1 MPKINPSIE
10 TFARIKVIGVG
21 GSGKSA
27 LNHMINNGVDSVEFI
42 AINADVQD
50 LHNSLAEKKIH
61 IGKNYTKGLGAGMEP
76 EKGRRAAEETREE
89 IQDAISGADMT
100 FIACGMGG
108 GTGTGAAPVVAK
120 IARDQGILTIA
131 VVTKPFF
138 FEGRERMRL
147 ADEGLEELEKEV
159 DAIIVIPND
168 RILGA
173 IDKNTSVKAAF
184 AMCDEIL
191 RQAVE
196 GISDLITTPGT
207 FGNIDFADIR
217 TILAD
222 SGTALMGV
230 GTAQG
235 ENRAIEAAN
244 KAINSPLLDVS
255 IHGAKGVLFSIAGS
269 DDLSLYEV
277 QEAAKIITE
286 SVDKDARIIFGTT
299 INDGLKKDE
308 VKVTVIA
315 TGFPASHKYGNS
327 FDKKDVYNT
336 ISTIANRDTN
346 SSNPNFSTNKSTDKI
361 IDKEPSSSIRSF
373 FTSSKPI
380 EKETEAKE
388 IKEAIVIDE
397 EDKNIKEEDVIVK
410 APEKIVVE
418 ETKKENVKKQAEA
431 IDLTEDTDEWGAI
444 PAFMRQRK

>member
-1 MPKINPSIE
+1 MPKINPNIE
-10 TFARIKVIGVG
+10 TFARIKVVGIG
-21 GSGKSA
+21 GSGKNA
-27 LNHMINNGVDSVEFI
+27 LNHMISNKVNSVEFI
-42 AINADVQD
+42 AVNADVQD

-61 IGKNYTKGLGAGMEP
+61 IGKNYTRGLGAGMDP
-76 EKGRRAAEETREE
+76 EKGKRAAEETREE
-89 IQDAISGADMT
+89 IQDAIAGADMV
-100 FIACGMGG
+100 FITSGMGG
-108 GTGTGAAPVVAK
+108 GTGTGASPVVAK
-120 IARDQGILTIA
+120 IAREQGVLTVG

-147 ADEGLEELEKEV
+147 AEDGLAEMEKEV

-168 RILGA
+168 RILQA
-173 IDKNTSVKAAF
+173 VDQKASVKAAF
-184 AMCDEIL
+184 AMCDEVL

-235 ENRAIEAAN
+235 ENRAVEAATR
-244 KAINSPLLDVS
+244 AINSPLLDVS

-269 DDLSLYEV
+269 EDLSLWEV

-299 INDGLKKDE
+299 ISDSLKKDE

-315 TGFPASHKYGNS
+315 TGFPTPHKYA
-327 FDKKDVYNT
+327 DTKKEAYNT
-336 ISTIANRDTN
+336 IV
-346 SSNPNFSTNKSTDKI
+346 SSPATARTPEKDNQ
-361 IDKEPSSSIRSF
+361 SSLRSF
-373 FTSSKPI
+373 FSAPKVQDNEEVAAAPAPEPVVM
-380 EKETEAKE
+380 EKEVVK
-388 IKEAIVIDE
+388 KEAP
-397 EDKNIKEEDVIVK
+397 KKEE
-410 APEKIVVE
+410 P
-418 ETKKENVKKQAEA
+418 KKEVKKEA
-431 IDLTEDTDEWGAI
+431 SVIDLTDENDDWGSI
-444 PAFMRQRK
+444 PAFMRRNK

>member
-1 MPKINPSIE
+1 MARMNPNIE

-27 LNHMINNGVDSVEFI
+27 LNHMISNKVTSVEFI
-42 AINADVQD
+42 AVNADVQD

-61 IGKNYTKGLGAGMEP
+61 IGKNYTRGLGAGMEP
-76 EKGRRAAEETREE
+76 EKGKRAAEETREE
-89 IQDAISGADMT
+89 IQDAIAGADMA
-100 FIACGMGG
+100 FIASGMGG
-108 GTGTGAAPVVAK
+108 GTGTGASPVVAK
-120 IARDQGILTIA
+120 IAREQGILTIA

-147 ADEGLEELEKEV
+147 AEEGLADLEKEV
-159 DAIIVIPND
+159 DAMIVIPND

-173 IDKNTSVKAAF
+173 IDQKTSVKSAF

-235 ENRAIEAAN
+235 DNRAVEAASR
-244 KAINSPLLDVS
+244 AINSPLLDVS
-255 IHGAKGVLFSIAGS
+255 INGAKGVLFSISGS
-269 DDLSLYEV
+269 EDLSLYEV

-286 SVDKDARIIFGTT
+286 SVDKDAKIIFGTT
-299 INDGLKKDE
+299 ISENLKKDE

-315 TGFPASHKYGNS
+315 TGFPNSHKYSGVAN
-327 FDKKDVYNT
+327 DRKDPYNV
-336 ISTIANRDTN
+336 ITN
-346 SSNPNFSTNKSTDKI
+346 IRNTSSENNFSSSEYQAP
-361 IDKEPSSSIRSF
+361 KEQSSSLRNFFGGAKTEIREEEDEDM
-373 FTSSKPI
+373 PEI
-380 EKETEAKE
+380 VIPQALAEVKE
-388 IKEAIVIDE
+388 IK
-397 EDKNIKEEDVIVK
+397 KEEKISQ
-410 APEKIVVE
+410 ASISPEP
-418 ETKKENVKKQAEA
+418 KKEIKKEA
-431 IDLTEDTDEWGAI
+431 AVIDLTDESDDWNAL
-444 PAFMRQRK
+444 PAFMRRNK

>member
-1 MPKINPSIE
+1 MARMNPNIE

-27 LNHMINNGVDSVEFI
+27 LNHMINSKVTSVEFI

-61 IGKNYTKGLGAGMEP
+61 IGKNYTRGLGAGMDP
-76 EKGRRAAEETREE
+76 EKGKRAAEETREE
-89 IQDAISGADMT
+89 IQDAMTGADMA
-100 FIACGMGG
+100 FIASGMGG
-108 GTGTGAAPVVAK
+108 GTGTGASPVVAK
-120 IARDQGILTIA
+120 IAREQGILTIA

-147 ADEGLEELEKEV
+147 AEEGLADLEKEV
-159 DAIIVIPND
+159 DAMIVIPND
-168 RILGA
+168 RIMQA
-173 IDKNTSVKAAF
+173 IDKNTTMQVAF
-184 AMCDEIL
+184 AMCDDIL

-235 ENRAIEAAN
+235 DNRAVEAAS

-269 DDLSLYEV
+269 EDLSLYEV
-277 QEAAKIITE
+277 QEAAKVITE

-299 INDGLKKDE
+299 ISESLKKDE

-315 TGFPASHKYGNS
+315 TGFPNSHKYSNNAN
-327 FDKKDVYNT
+327 DKKDSYNV
-336 ISTIANRDTN
+336 ITN
-346 SSNPNFSTNKSTDKI
+346 INQKTGYGNVEVPAQ
-361 IDKEPSSSIRSF
+361 KE
-373 FTSSKPI
+373 TSSLRNFFGTGASKVDEINEYDSEPI
-380 EKETEAKE
+380 VNAPIITQAPKVEPKVE
-388 IKEAIVIDE
+388 IKEVR
-397 EDKNIKEEDVIVK
+397 KE
-410 APEKIVVE
+410 APV
-418 ETKKENVKKQAEA
+418 
-431 IDLTEDTDEWGAI
+431 IDLTDESEDWGAL
-444 PAFMRQRK
+444 PAFMRKK